1 MQMENS
7 PDELIKRVAR
17 LERQQY
23 TLDRANRHLRL
34 TTAVLMLFIGAG
46 FLMGQAS
53 TSPSRSMEA
62 QQFVLRGA
70 DGTVRGVMGISD
82 DGSVGINLNDVKGQS
97 RITLDVAANGSPGL
111 DFYDQSGKLRATL
124 ALASEGTPGLGL
136 YDPSGR
142 LRTSLD
148 VPAHETPGLAFY
160 HRDGRPA
167 WGVP

>member
-1 MQMENS
+1 MEH
-7 PDELIKRVAR
+7 PAELLQRVTE
-17 LERQQY
+17 LENQQGE
-23 TLDRANRHLRL
+23 LRRANRQWRL
-34 TTAVLMLFIGAG
+34 MTVALMLFTGAVL
-46 FLMGQAS
+46 LMGQSANL
-53 TSPSRSMEA
+53 PSRSVEA
-62 QQFVLRGA
+62 QQFLLRAA
-70 DGTVRGVMGISD
+70 DGTIRGVIGIAG

-97 RITLDVAANGSPGL
+97 RITLDLAANGSPGL

-124 ALASEGTPGLGL
+124 ALGPLGTPGLGL

-160 HRDGRPA
+160 HRDGKPA

>member
-1 MQMENS
+1 MEN
-7 PDELIKRVAR
+7 PACELIERITR
-17 LERQQY
+17 LEHQQDSLQR
-23 TLDRANRHLRL
+23 TNRRLRI
-34 TTAVLMLFIGAG
+34 TTAALMLFIGAA
-46 FLMGQAS
+46 FLMGQ
-53 TSPSRSMEA
+53 TSAVPGRSIEA

-70 DGTVRGVMGISD
+70 DGTIRAVMGIGD
-82 DGSVGINLNDVKGQS
+82 DGSVGMNLNDVKGQS
-97 RITLDVAANGSPGL
+97 RITLDLAADGSPGL

-124 ALASEGTPGLGL
+124 ALGPAGTPGLGL

-160 HRDGRPA
+160 HRDGKPA